1 MRSRLGGAL
10 AGAICLLASAAAAEV
25 EVEVSGTI
33 VAESDRDFSQP
44 HDLVLSPD
52 GDFLYVADVGNDR
65 IKVLDPTTL
74 ATLGTFAAGQLS
86 GPHDVAFDRRGRLLV
101 ADTHNHRIAIY
112 EVDGAS
118 GVFVGAIGD
127 PLRKPEGVDV
137 AADGTIYVTS
147 ASRHTVT
154 KIRDGAVV
162 GKVGGGGSDDNRY
175 SRPHDIEV
183 APDGRVVVADPGND
197 RLQILDADLG
207 FLRTV
212 GGPAYGFNE
221 PKYFTIDTRGW
232 IYLADEYND
241 RVVILDRDY
250 RIRGVLGGRRAEGGS
265 GALDHPEGAEIQGQ
279 RLWVSDT
286 SNNRIVLYRLSRE

>member
-10 AGAICLLASAAAAEV
+10 AGAICLLASAAAA
-25 EVEVSGTI
+25 EVSGTI

-118 GVFVGAIGD
+118 GVFVGTIGD

-162 GKVGGGGSDDNRY
+162 GKIGGGGSDDNRY

-207 FLRTV
+207 FIRTV
-212 GGPAYGFNE
+212 GGPELTGSMSRNTLRSTHGGGSISPTNTTTVSSFSTGITAS
-221 PKYFTIDTRGW
+221 
-232 IYLADEYND
+232 
-241 RVVILDRDY
+241 
-250 RIRGVLGGRRAEGGS
+250 GVSWEGGGSRAGPARSITRRGRKSKGS
-265 GALDHPEGAEIQGQ
+265 GFG
-279 RLWVSDT
+279 S
-286 SNNRIVLYRLSRE
+286 RIPATTGSCCTDSVGE

>member
-10 AGAICLLASAAAAEV
+10 AGAICLLASTVAAEV
-25 EVEVSGTI
+25 GGTI
-33 VAESDRDFSQP
+33 VAESDRNFSQP

-52 GDFLYVADVGNDR
+52 GVFLYVADVGNDR
-65 IKVLDPTTL
+65 IKVLDPVTL
-74 ATLGTFAAGQLS
+74 ATLGAFAAGQLS
-86 GPHDVAFDRRGRLLV
+86 GPHDVAFDLQGRLLV

-118 GVFVGAIGD
+118 GVFAGEIGD

-147 ASRHTVT
+147 ASLHTVT
-154 KIRDGAVV
+154 KIRDGAIV
-162 GKVGGGGSDDNRY
+162 GSVGGGDNRY

-212 GGPAYGFNE
+212 GGPEFGLNE
-221 PKYFTIDTRGW
+221 PKYFTIDAKGW

-250 RIRGVLGGRRAEGGS
+250 RIRGVLGERRAEGGS

-279 RLWVSDT
+279 LLWVSDT
-286 SNNRIVLYRLSRE
+286 SNSRIVLYRLSGE

>member
-1 MRSRLGGAL
+1 MRSLLGGVL
-10 AGAICLLASAAAAEV
+10 AGAICLLASAAAA
-25 EVEVSGTI
+25 EVSGTI

-74 ATLGTFAAGQLS
+74 ATLGTFDAGQLS
-86 GPHDVAFDRRGRLLV
+86 GPHDVAFDRQGRLLV
-101 ADTHNHRIAIY
+101 AETHNHRIAIY

-118 GVFVGAIGD
+118 SVFVGAIGD

-265 GALDHPEGAEIQGQ
+265 GELDHPEGAEIQGQ

-286 SNNRIVLYRLSRE
+286 SNNRIVLYSLSWE